1 MKKKLKRLGLAVVA
15 GAGLYVLY
23 VGWYFSITSYEE
35 QVVHAL
41 DGATPYFVPS
51 QMFYWSFIKS
61 DTRVRRMMDQVTI
74 DFVLTSGHP
83 DSEIPES
90 TRLQRALRIAQ
101 AMLDAGADI
110 NKPGVAGYTPLQF
123 AIQASDEDVTK
134 FLMERGA
141 HACGGSLVALKSSAP
156 DECARMFLVEL
167 QQKRPE
173 VDRTRIS
180 ELIAASEESEDGEL

>member
-1 MKKKLKRLGLAVVA
+1 MNLKLKRLGLAVVA

-23 VGWYFSITSYEE
+23 VSWYFSITSYEE

-41 DGATPYFVPS
+41 DGATPYFIPS
-51 QMFYWSFIKS
+51 QMFYWSFVKS
-61 DTRVRRMMDQVTI
+61 GTRVRQMMDQVTI
-74 DFVLTSGHP
+74 DFVLTRGHP
-83 DSEIPES
+83 DSEIAES
-90 TRLQRALRIAQ
+90 TRLQRTLRLAQ

-123 AIQASDEDVTK
+123 AMQESDQEVTR

-141 HACGGSLVALKSSAP
+141 HACGGSLVALKNSAP
-156 DECARMFLVEL
+156 DECARMFLKEL

-180 ELIAASEESEDGEL
+180 ELIAAGDKHEGSDS